1 MGDFQNIFK
10 RLRVSAGLTQVEIA
24 EKLKI
29 SRSTIGMYETGAR
42 EPDFETLERIADFF
56 NIDIDYL
63 LGRTNK
69 TTLLPETI
77 GQYNSG
83 LNKRDTRDIE
93 KILDQT
99 REQLL
104 SQEGLMFDGDPASP
118 EAIES
123 ILAAMQIGMEMA
135 KKKNK
140 EKYTPK
146 KYKKD

>member
-1 MGDFQNIFK
+1 MGNFQNIFR
-10 RLRVSAGLTQVEIA
+10 RLRTSAGLTQVQMA
-24 EKLKI
+24 ENLKI

-42 EPDFETLERIADFF
+42 EPDFETLEKIADYF
-56 NIDIDYL
+56 NVDTDYL
-63 LGRTNK
+63 LGRTER

-77 GQYNSG
+77 GQYSKM
-83 LNKRDTRDIE
+83 NKKDERDIA

-118 EAIES
+118 EAVES
-123 ILAAMQIGMEMA
+123 ILSAMQIGMELA